1 MYEFLKGFIR
11 TGNYVLSDM
20 ETRIKHLYVTGD
32 LTEEQVPEL
41 LKLAADNASDAANAN
56 LYDMIVDLTRRVD
69 AIESKGITVWTSQNN
84 VTAKGQT
91 RLYDI
96 DKDGALDYVRYDGG
110 RSSTALSPGKIE
122 GWVKTDA
129 SGNVTH
135 TISRDASGNIV
146 LTPYVEPEPEPE
158 PVAEEPAESGETEG
172 Q

>member
-1 MYEFLKGFIR
+1 MYSFIKSIIE
-11 TGNYVLSDM
+11 TGNFKLSDM
-20 ETRIKHLYVTGD
+20 ETRIKRLYVTGD

-41 LKLAADNASDAANAN
+41 LALAAENASDAVNAN
-56 LYDMIVDLTRRVD
+56 LYDMVVDLMHRVD
-69 AIESKGITVWTSQNN
+69 AIESKGITVWNSQNN

-96 DKDGALDYVRYDGG
+96 DKDGTLDYVRYDGG

-129 SGNVTH
+129 NGNVTH
-135 TISRDASGNIV
+135 TISRDANGNIV
-146 LTPYVEPEPEPE
+146 LTPYVEPEPE

>member
-1 MYEFLKGFIR
+1 MYEFLKGFIQ
-11 TGNYVLSDM
+11 TGNYVLADM

-32 LTEEQVPEL
+32 LTQAQVPEL
-41 LKLAADNASDAANAN
+41 LKLAADNASDAAQTD
-56 LYDMIVDLTRRVD
+56 LYVVVMDLLRRVEV
-69 AIESKGITVWTSQNN
+69 IESKGITVWTSQNN

-96 DKDGALDYVRYDGG
+96 DKDGTLDYVRYDGG

-129 SGNVTH
+129 NGNITH
-135 TISRDASGNIV
+135 IISRDASGNIV
-146 LTPYVEPEPEPE
+146 LTPYVAPEPEPA
-158 PVAEEPAESGETEG
+158 AEAPAENGDTEG

>member
-1 MYEFLKGFIR
+1 MYSFIKSIIE
-11 TGNYVLSDM
+11 TGNFKLSDM
-20 ETRIKHLYVTGD
+20 ETRIKRLYVTGD

-41 LKLAADNASDAANAN
+41 LALAAENASDAANAN
-56 LYDMIVDLTRRVD
+56 LYDMVVDLMHRVD
-69 AIESKGITVWTSQNN
+69 AIESKGITVWNSQNN

-96 DKDGALDYVRYDGG
+96 DKDGTLDYVRYDGG

-129 SGNVTH
+129 SGNITH
-135 TISRDASGNIV
+135 TIGRDANGNII
-146 LTPYVEPEPEPE
+146 LTPYVEPESESE
-158 PVAEEPAESGETEG
+158 VEE

>member
-1 MYEFLKGFIR
+1 MYSFIKSIIE
-11 TGNYVLSDM
+11 TGNFKLSDM
-20 ETRIKHLYVTGD
+20 ENRIKRLFVTGD
-32 LTEEQVPEL
+32 LTEEEVPEL
-41 LKLAADNASDAANAN
+41 LALAAENASDAVQAN
-56 LYDMIVDLTRRVD
+56 LYEMVVDLMRRVE

-96 DKDGALDYVRYDGG
+96 DKDGTLDYVRYDGG
-110 RSSTALSPGKIE
+110 RASTSLSPGKIE

-135 TISRDASGNIV
+135 TISRDANGNIV
-146 LTPYVEPEPEPE
+146 LTPYVPPEPEPE

>member
-1 MYEFLKGFIR
+1 MYSFIKSIIE
-11 TGNYVLSDM
+11 TGNFKLSDM
-20 ETRIKHLYVTGD
+20 ETRIKRLYVTGD

-41 LKLAADNASDAANAN
+41 LALAAENASDAVNAN
-56 LYDMIVDLTRRVD
+56 LYDMVVDLMHRVD
-69 AIESKGITVWTSQNN
+69 AIESKGITVWNSQNN

-96 DKDGALDYVRYDGG
+96 DKDGTLDYVRYDGG
-110 RSSTALSPGKIE
+110 RSSTSLSPGKIE

-129 SGNVTH
+129 NGNVTH
-135 TISRDASGNIV
+135 TISRDANGNIV

>member
-1 MYEFLKGFIR
+1 MYEFLKGFIQ

-41 LKLAADNASDAANAN
+41 LKLAADNASDTVQTD
-56 LYDMIVDLTRRVD
+56 LYSLVMDLLRRVEV
-69 AIESKGITVWTSQNN
+69 IESKGITVGTSQNN

-96 DKDGALDYVRYDGG
+96 DKDGTLDYVRYDGG
-110 RSSTALSPGKIE
+110 RSSTSLSPGKIE

-135 TISRDASGNIV
+135 TISRDVNGNVV

-158 PVAEEPAESGETEG
+158 PTENGE